1 MKTIS
6 VCNKKEGVGK
16 TTLCKNVAYKLV
28 LDGAKVLLIDLDSQ
42 GIVTL
47 ELQQDNRDINKTMT
61 KIIVSVEDVSID
73 KIIQISRY
81 KNIDIIA
88 SSESVRKSISLIK
101 DLYNKKTIL
110 DWWLI
115 YKINK
120 KIFDI
125 YDYVLIDCP
134 PTLDELSL
142 NSLLISD
149 LILIPINN
157 GLGTYKGIVDLQNT
171 ISYIAN
177 IDKRI
182 IPEIKIII
190 STAVSAWNQ
199 FFRCVNWQSFALEMS
214 YRSYCD
220 KIEYSWFC
228 N

>member
-1 MKTIS
+1 M
-6 VCNKKEGVGK
+6 
-16 TTLCKNVAYKLV
+16 AYKLV

-61 KIIVSVEDVSID
+61 KIIVSVEGISID

-101 DLYNKKTIL
+101 DLYNEKERYLIG
-110 DWWLI
+110 DLI

-120 KIFDI
+120 KSFDI

-190 STAVSAWNQ
+190 STAVSA
-199 FFRCVNWQSFALEMS
+199 
-214 YRSYCD
+214 
-220 KIEYSWFC
+220 
-228 N
+228 